1 MQDEEF
7 KNKNLL
13 SVILNNAKLREQ
25 WEKEGGAFTASGG
38 DAIDQQIDKF
48 NNEIGIRY
56 GLEKPFLTKQQLLEQ
71 LYEDHY
77 KNRKARLQKL
87 GY

>member
-13 SVILNNAKLREQ
+13 NVILNS
-25 WEKEGGAFTASGG
+25 ASGG

-48 NNEIGIRY
+48 NNEIGIKY
-56 GLEKPFLTKQQLLEQ
+56 GLEKPFLTKQQLLER
-71 LYEDHY
+71 LYEDHH
-77 KNRKARLQKL
+77 KNRKARIQEL